1 MRFAVALV
9 AVAAALATSYSGFF
23 FFRDNLTT
31 HYPLKVISAETFRS
45 GEIPWWNFHDMGGQ
59 PLAGNPNALTFYP
72 DNVLYLFLPAHVAFN
87 LHFFL
92 HLAGGFFAMRAL
104 CSARGLGDRDA
115 TVGAALW
122 LLSGVVVSTTAFY
135 NLVTNVFLIPLA
147 FLGAEKRSPRLLGC
161 AFGLMV
167 LGSEPMT
174 MFGTA
179 LAVAVVAAGR
189 MRWTSIAAAIVL
201 SAGVAAPQLAAYS
214 EIAAE
219 VERSVPM
226 SPSAVLA
233 TSLTWTRVAEIF
245 VWPLSGFLND
255 PGGLRGRLFSTIFIG
270 IIALPALMTR
280 SRYAAIV
287 MASLFFALGS
297 NNPMVDALVRAAPT
311 ARIVRFPEK
320 LVLPMTA
327 ALVVLIAGYL
337 ARARFRRAWLLLT
350 LLPLLW
356 AAVRALPLDWFAP
369 YRVPQQ
375 PPIRVHWE
383 PTVFAGRT
391 DARSEYQQ
399 RAAVLD
405 WMFGAVANL
414 RYGVGRSPD
423 NMHSLLSRAVA
434 ERFAAVTPDVKL
446 RYLRVN
452 GCNVEGALPMAVIV
466 PAVEPAR
473 SIFEAVR
480 ILESPRFDERV
491 AAVGPMSIAGFRSSE
506 GRIERYVEDGQT
518 VRVNVD
524 AAGPVLVMVNQTFF
538 ESWVARSGDTEL
550 ETVPLNV
557 DRLGVIV
564 PRGRHEVTL
573 TFGRLRGVV
582 IAGWIL
588 SIVLL
593 LASAFP
599 HFVEKLHRGA
609 GEVERSSDED
619 RASV

>member
-1 MRFAVALV
+1 MSVPGKMRFAVALV

-233 TSLTWTRVAEIF
+233 TSLTWTRVAEIDRK
-245 VWPLSGFLND
+245 S
-255 PGGLRGRLFSTIFIG
+255 
-270 IIALPALMTR
+270 
-280 SRYAAIV
+280 
-287 MASLFFALGS
+287 
-297 NNPMVDALVRAAPT
+297 
-311 ARIVRFPEK
+311 
-320 LVLPMTA
+320 
-327 ALVVLIAGYL
+327 VV
-337 ARARFRRAWLLLT
+337 
-350 LLPLLW
+350 
-356 AAVRALPLDWFAP
+356 
-369 YRVPQQ
+369 
-375 PPIRVHWE
+375 
-383 PTVFAGRT
+383 
-391 DARSEYQQ
+391 
-399 RAAVLD
+399 
-405 WMFGAVANL
+405 
-414 RYGVGRSPD
+414 
-423 NMHSLLSRAVA
+423 
-434 ERFAAVTPDVKL
+434 
-446 RYLRVN
+446 
-452 GCNVEGALPMAVIV
+452 
-466 PAVEPAR
+466 
-473 SIFEAVR
+473 
-480 ILESPRFDERV
+480 
-491 AAVGPMSIAGFRSSE
+491 
-506 GRIERYVEDGQT
+506 
-518 VRVNVD
+518 
-524 AAGPVLVMVNQTFF
+524 
-538 ESWVARSGDTEL
+538 
-550 ETVPLNV
+550 
-557 DRLGVIV
+557 
-564 PRGRHEVTL
+564 
-573 TFGRLRGVV
+573 
-582 IAGWIL
+582 
-588 SIVLL
+588 
-593 LASAFP
+593 
-599 HFVEKLHRGA
+599 
-609 GEVERSSDED
+609 
-619 RASV
+619 